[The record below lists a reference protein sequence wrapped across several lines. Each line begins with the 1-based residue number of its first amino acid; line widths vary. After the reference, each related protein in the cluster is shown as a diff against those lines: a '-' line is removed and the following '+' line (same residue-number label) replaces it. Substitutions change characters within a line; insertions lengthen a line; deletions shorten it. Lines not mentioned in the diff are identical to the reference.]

1 MSHVLRLSVLL
12 MVCVLCLTRTVA
24 DTFQL
29 TDGTTVSGELV
40 SPNELGV
47 LLRLTDGSYSERI
60 PWVRFSQAD
69 LKKIAE
75 NPRVKQL
82 VEPFIEV
89 AEDELPKRPEITV
102 KPVTRMERPGEGSF
116 LNGFIFSSVGFVILM
131 LLYAANLFA
140 AYEVSVIRAFP
151 VALVCGVSA
160 VLPLIGPVIFLCLPT
175 RLKAAEHALAEAAAA
190 RQTRAQA
197 AAEVAAASAALGLGH
212 DEHASTADVELPP
225 TQVFKRGEFVFNRR
239 FFETK
244 FAGFFGVLRRE
255 ADKDMV
261 LTIKTAH
268 GLFIVERFTRITANE
283 VYFLTKRGSGLAE
296 MTITFL
302 EVQEIELRH
311 KDAPPTI
318 TDR

>member
-1 MSHVLRLSVLL
+1 MIVLL
-12 MVCVLCLTRTVA
+12 LVVTLSLTRAAA

-47 LLRLTDGSYSERI
+47 LLRLDDGSYSERI

-75 NPRVKQL
+75 NPRVKQF

-89 AEDELPKRPEITV
+89 AEDELPKKLEITV
-102 KPVTRMERPGEGSF
+102 KPVTRMERPPEGS
-116 LNGFIFSSVGFVILM
+116 LLTGFVSSSIGLAILL

-140 AYEVSVIRAFP
+140 GYEVSVIRGFP
-151 VALVCGVSA
+151 AASVCGVSA
-160 VLPLIGPVIFLCLPT
+160 VLPVIGPVIFLCLPT
-175 RLKAAEHALAEAAAA
+175 RLKTAEHAIAEAAAA
-190 RQTRAQA
+190 RHTREQA
-197 AAEVAAASAALGLGH
+197 AAEVAAASAALGLGQE
-212 DEHASTADVELPP
+212 EHASVPGVELPP
-225 TQVFKRGEFVFNRR
+225 TQIFKRGEFVFNRR

-261 LTIKTAH
+261 LTIKTGH
-268 GLFIVERFTRITANE
+268 GLFVVERFTRITANE
-283 VYFLTKRGSGLAE
+283 MYFLTKRAGGISE
-296 MTITFL
+296 MTIPFI

-311 KDAPPTI
+311 KDAPQMI